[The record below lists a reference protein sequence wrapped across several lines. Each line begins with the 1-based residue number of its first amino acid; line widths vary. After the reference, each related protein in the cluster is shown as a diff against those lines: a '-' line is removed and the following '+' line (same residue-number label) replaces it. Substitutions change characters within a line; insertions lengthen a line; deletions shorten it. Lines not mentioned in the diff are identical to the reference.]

1 LGAFFDLLFAIP
13 IAIIEG
19 IMKPI
24 TDKITAELNKL
35 VSGIM
40 NSLPQ
45 PPAFPAEFLNFKL
58 PLADEDMN
66 FECHGG
72 WCNSLEVSLIKA
84 LKR

>member
-1 LGAFFDLLFAIP
+1 MGAFFDLLFAIP

-45 PPAFPAEFLNFKL
+45 PPAFPVQFLNFKL

-72 WCNSLEVSLIKA
+72 WVNTLEQTLINSL
-84 LKR
+84 KR